1 MGDIYIDKDFTERV
15 RNILH
20 VDNAEFSD
28 ELINSADFRGMAELS
43 VKKAVPLWQDILN
56 GTDEEKAVLL
66 RSCVVLECALSL
78 IPSLRRG
85 DRKIEQTT
93 NSKVEYFENGS
104 ANLLEEWILQRL
116 KGLYSEL
123 NGEDTAF
130 AFCGLDITNAD
141 KRYSGGGFV

>member
-1 MGDIYIDKDFTERV
+1 MSDIYTDADFTERV
-15 RNILH
+15 RNILR
-20 VDNAEFSD
+20 VDSSEFSD
-28 ELINSADFRGMAELS
+28 SLIKSADFKGFAEIS
-43 VKKAVPLWQDILN
+43 VKRAVPLWEDILKSE
-56 GTDEEKAVLL
+56 DEERSALL
-66 RSCVVLECALSL
+66 RSCVVYECALSL

-85 DRKIEQTT
+85 DRKVEQTT

-104 ANLLEEWILQRL
+104 AELLEEWILQRL